1 MKNEIVSVKDFEKIY
16 DAYVN
21 EVLNKVTGYVHNREK
36 AYEITQSAFLQF
48 YTHHE
53 NVDDEKARQWIH
65 KTARNLAF
73 NELKKSKREY
83 LDEQIHERLN
93 EYYQEPS
100 TEELVFEKMQT
111 NELKE
116 FKGEVFEGLYLKN
129 PRWYEAISLIYV
141 LGKPQ
146 KVVAE
151 EMGMDLESL
160 HSMVYRAKRW
170 IKQSYKEKYDKFM

>member
-1 MKNEIVSVKDFEKIY
+1 MKNEIVSVRDFEKIY

-21 EVLNKVTGYVHNREK
+21 EVLNKVTSYVNNREK
-36 AYEITQSAFLQF
+36 AYEITQTAFLQF

-53 NVDDEKARQWIH
+53 NVDEEKARQWIH

-83 LDEQIHERLN
+83 LDEMIQERFD
-93 EYYQEPS
+93 ECYQEPS
-100 TEELVFEKMQT
+100 AEELILEQMQT
-111 NELKE
+111 NQLKE
-116 FKGEVFEGLYLKN
+116 FRCEVFEGLYLKN
-129 PRWYEAISLIYV
+129 PKWYDAKSLIYI

-146 KVVAE
+146 KDVAK
-151 EMGMDLESL
+151 EMGMDLDSL

-170 IKQSYKEKYDKFM
+170 IKKTYKEKYDKFM